1 MLNQLPP
8 NIFEFIRGG
17 QRLRT
22 GRIMATFA
30 DDAMVSDNHRE
41 FRGGTDDHWLCC
53 LVTSVA
59 YCHSSSAI
67 AVSKTS
73 GEASATMG
81 LPRRWWNLPGVM

>member
-30 DDAMVSDNHRE
+30 DDAMVSDNVQD
-41 FRGGTDDHWLCC
+41 GGCRT
-53 LVTSVA
+53 A
-59 YCHSSSAI
+59 AQP
-67 AVSKTS
+67 
-73 GEASATMG
+73 SATSMTS
-81 LPRRWWNLPGVM
+81 R